1 MLSQQTKNKVK
12 VKDMI
17 RKIVSALFAASLLFT
32 ACLRSDEGLFTGK
45 QEEVKTAYATK
56 VVNTP
61 EEADEYSLLLVL
73 EESAAQTLAQ
83 GGADEALS
91 ALCAETGVAKME
103 RLFVSNN
110 ELARSKGLHRWY
122 LVNFASAINPQL
134 MAQKFA
140 ELSAVSHVQFNT
152 KVYRNYV
159 SEGSPYHYTPKGFG
173 DFNVPFNDPLLSDQW
188 HYINNCDLS
197 VAETSRQGADINVK
211 DAWRLCAGDPD
222 IIVAIC
228 DEGVKYNHPDLI
240 DNMCVNEDEIP
251 GNGIDDD
258 NNGYVDDIHGWNFL
272 STTDYPKELSW
283 GEAGD
288 KGHGTHVAGTVAA
301 VNNNGLGV
309 GGVAGGSGK
318 GDGVKLMSCQVFS
331 GNSSAT
337 IAARAQAY
345 EYAANNGACIIQCS
359 FGLPGGN
366 VTSDVVF
373 NKTYNVEVA
382 GIEYFVN
389 YRQAYSPVN
398 RNFAI
403 FATGNDGYQLAG
415 YPAAHKDVIGVS
427 AFGPDYLPAVYTNY
441 GPGTNISAPG
451 GDETINMTAESD
463 RATILSTVPSDCPA
477 YDTDYGYMQGT
488 SMACPHVSGVVAL
501 GLSYAKKLGKNFTYD
516 EFLSMIYS
524 SVNNIDYYIETSKK
538 KSNGIDFDL
547 TKYWQA
553 MGTGAIDTWRLY
565 MQIEGTPTLVAKT
578 GELSKLP
585 LGEYFGGAAA
595 NITYLS
601 VELSDEAREALG
613 VEGTP
618 QIKSGKLNIK
628 CTKYGSAKIV
638 VRAIAGGDKLSVDE
652 GIGGSE
658 FSREISV
665 LSREVAVAK
674 NGGWL

>member
-1 MLSQQTKNKVK
+1 
-12 VKDMI
+12 MI
-17 RKIVSALFAASLLFT
+17 RKIVSALFAAAVLFSACSRSSESLL
-32 ACLRSDEGLFTGK
+32 TGA
-45 QEEVKTAYATK
+45 QEEAKTAYATK
-56 VVNTP
+56 VVNNP
-61 EEADEYSLLLVL
+61 EEADENSLIIVL
-73 EESAAQTLAQ
+73 EESVAQTLAQ
-83 GGADEALS
+83 GGTDEALA
-91 ALCAETGVAKME
+91 ALCEEVGAVSFE
-103 RLFVSNN
+103 RIFVSDN

-122 LVNFASAINPQL
+122 LASFDAPKNPQA
-134 MAQKFA
+134 MAQKFV
-140 ELSAVSHVQFNT
+140 ELKSVSYVQFNT
-152 KVYRNYV
+152 KVYRNFV
-159 SEGSPYHYTPKGFG
+159 SEGTSYHYTPKGFG

-197 VAETSRQGADINVK
+197 VAETSRPGADINVR
-211 DAWRLCAGDPD
+211 DAWRLCAGDPN

-240 DNMCVNEDEIP
+240 DNMWVNEDEIP

-272 STTDYPKELSW
+272 STTDYPKEISW
-283 GEAGD
+283 SEEGD

-309 GGVAGGSGK
+309 GGVAGGSGN
-318 GDGVKLMSCQVFS
+318 GDGIKMMSCQVFS

-337 IAARAQAY
+337 IAARAKAY

-366 VTSDVVF
+366 VTSDYVF
-373 NKTYNVEVA
+373 ELTYNVEKA
-382 GIEYFVN
+382 GLDYFIN

-403 FATGNDGYQLAG
+403 FATGNDGYHLAG
-415 YPAAHKDVIGVS
+415 YPAAHREVIGVS

-451 GDETINMTAESD
+451 GDITINMTAESD
-463 RATILSTVPSDCPA
+463 RATILSTVPSDCSA

-501 GLSYAKKLGKNFTYD
+501 GLAYARKLGKEYTYD

-553 MGTGAIDTWRLY
+553 MGTGAIDTWRLF

-578 GELSKLP
+578 GELSKLA

-595 NITYLS
+595 NLTYLS

-613 VEGTP
+613 VVGTP
-618 QIKSGKLNIK
+618 EVKNGKLNIE
-628 CTKYGSAKIV
+628 CTKVGSAKV
-638 VRAIAGGDKLSVDE
+638 VVKAIAGGDVLGNKNDM
-652 GIGGSE
+652 GGSA
-658 FSREISV
+658 FTKEISI

>member
-1 MLSQQTKNKVK
+1 
-12 VKDMI
+12 MI
-17 RKIVSALFAASLLFT
+17 RKIVSALFAAAVLFSACSRSSESLL
-32 ACLRSDEGLFTGK
+32 TGA
-45 QEEVKTAYATK
+45 QEEAKTAYATK
-56 VVNTP
+56 VVNNP
-61 EEADEYSLLLVL
+61 EEADENSLIIVL
-73 EESAAQTLAQ
+73 EESAAQILAQ
-83 GGADEALS
+83 GGTDEALA
-91 ALCAETGVAKME
+91 ALCEEVGAVNFE
-103 RLFVSNN
+103 RIFVSDN

-122 LVNFASAINPQL
+122 LASFDGPKNPQA

-140 ELSAVSHVQFNT
+140 ELKSVSYVQFNT
-152 KVYRNYV
+152 KVYRNFV
-159 SEGSPYHYTPKGFG
+159 SEGTSYHYTPKGFG

-197 VAETSRQGADINVK
+197 VAETSRPGADINVK
-211 DAWRLCAGDPD
+211 DAWRLCAGDPN

-240 DNMCVNEDEIP
+240 DNMWVNEDEIP

-272 STTDYPKELSW
+272 STTDYPKEISW
-283 GEAGD
+283 SEEGD

-309 GGVAGGSGK
+309 GGVAGGSGN
-318 GDGVKLMSCQVFS
+318 GDGIKMMSCQVFS

-337 IAARAQAY
+337 IAARAKAY

-366 VTSDVVF
+366 VTSDYVF
-373 NKTYNVEVA
+373 ELTYNVEKA
-382 GIEYFVN
+382 GLDYFIN

-403 FATGNDGYQLAG
+403 FATGNDGYHLAG
-415 YPAAHKDVIGVS
+415 YPAAHREVIGVS

-451 GDETINMTAESD
+451 GDVTINMTAESD
-463 RATILSTVPSDCPA
+463 RATILSTVPSDCSA

-501 GLSYAKKLGKNFTYD
+501 GLAYAKKLGKEYTYD
-516 EFLSMIYS
+516 EFLAMIYS
-524 SVNNIDYYIETSKK
+524 SVNNLDYYIETSKK

-553 MGTGAIDTWRLY
+553 MGTGAIDTWRLF

-578 GELSKLP
+578 GELSKLA

-595 NITYLS
+595 NLTYLS

-613 VEGTP
+613 VVGTP
-618 QIKSGKLNIK
+618 EVKNGKLNIE
-628 CTKYGSAKIV
+628 CTKVGSAKV
-638 VRAIAGGDKLSVDE
+638 VVKAIAGGDVLGNKNDM
-652 GIGGSE
+652 GGSA
-658 FSREISV
+658 FTKEISI

>member
-1 MLSQQTKNKVK
+1 
-12 VKDMI
+12 MI
-17 RKIVSALFAASLLFT
+17 RKIVSALFAAAVLFSACSRSSESLL
-32 ACLRSDEGLFTGK
+32 TGA
-45 QEEVKTAYATK
+45 QEEAKTAYATK
-56 VVNTP
+56 VVNNP
-61 EEADEYSLLLVL
+61 EEADENSLIIVL
-73 EESAAQTLAQ
+73 EESVAQTLAQ
-83 GGADEALS
+83 GGTDEALA
-91 ALCAETGVAKME
+91 ALCEEVGAVSFE
-103 RLFVSNN
+103 RIFVSDN

-122 LVNFASAINPQL
+122 LASFDAPKNPQA
-134 MAQKFA
+134 MAQKFV
-140 ELSAVSHVQFNT
+140 ELKSVSYVQFNT
-152 KVYRNYV
+152 KVYRNFV
-159 SEGSPYHYTPKGFG
+159 SEGTSYHYTPKGFG

-197 VAETSRQGADINVK
+197 VAETSRPGADINVK
-211 DAWRLCAGDPD
+211 DAWRLCAGDPN

-240 DNMCVNEDEIP
+240 DNMWVNEDEIP

-272 STTDYPKELSW
+272 STTDYPKEISW
-283 GEAGD
+283 SEEGD

-309 GGVAGGSGK
+309 GGVAGGSGN
-318 GDGVKLMSCQVFS
+318 GDGIKMMSCQVFS

-337 IAARAQAY
+337 IAARAKAY

-366 VTSDVVF
+366 VTSDYVF
-373 NKTYNVEVA
+373 ELTYNVEKA
-382 GIEYFVN
+382 GLDYFIN

-403 FATGNDGYQLAG
+403 FATGNDGYHLAG
-415 YPAAHKDVIGVS
+415 YPAAHREVIGVS

-451 GDETINMTAESD
+451 GDVTINMTAESD
-463 RATILSTVPSDCPA
+463 RATILSTVPSDCSA

-501 GLSYAKKLGKNFTYD
+501 GLAYAKKLGKEYTYD

-553 MGTGAIDTWRLY
+553 MGTGAIDTWRLF

-578 GELSKLP
+578 GELSKLA

-595 NITYLS
+595 NLTYLS

-613 VEGTP
+613 VVGTP
-618 QIKSGKLNIK
+618 EVKNGKLNIE
-628 CTKYGSAKIV
+628 CTKVGSAKV
-638 VRAIAGGDKLSVDE
+638 VVKAIAGGDVLGNKNDM
-652 GIGGSE
+652 GGSA
-658 FSREISV
+658 FTKEISI

>member
-1 MLSQQTKNKVK
+1 
-12 VKDMI
+12 MI
-17 RKIVSALFAASLLFT
+17 RKIVSALFAAAVLFS
-32 ACLRSDEGLFTGK
+32 ACSRADEGLLTGA

-61 EEADEYSLLLVL
+61 EEADENSLLVVL
-73 EESAAQTLAQ
+73 EESAAQTRAQ
-83 GGADEALS
+83 GGTDEALA
-91 ALCAETGVAKME
+91 ALCEEVGVRKIE
-103 RLFVSNN
+103 RLFVSDN

-122 LVNFASAINPQL
+122 LISFDGPKNPQL
-134 MAQKFA
+134 MAQNFA
-140 ELSAVSHVQFNT
+140 ELSAVSYVQFNT

-159 SEGSPYHYTPKGFG
+159 SEGTSYHYTPKGFG

-197 VAETSRQGADINVK
+197 VAQTSRQGADVNVK

-228 DEGVKYNHPDLI
+228 DEGVKYNHPDLAA
-240 DNMCVNEDEIP
+240 NMWVNEDEIP

-272 STTDYPKELSW
+272 STEDYPKVISW
-283 GEAGD
+283 GETGD
-288 KGHGTHVAGTVAA
+288 RGHGTHVAGTVAA
-301 VNNNGLGV
+301 VNNNGIGV

-337 IAARAQAY
+337 IAARAKAY

-366 VTSDVVF
+366 VTSDAVF
-373 NKTYNVEVA
+373 DVAYNVERA

-389 YRQAYSPVN
+389 YRQAYSPVD

-403 FATGNDGYQLAG
+403 YATGNDGYHLAG
-415 YPAAHKDVIGVS
+415 YPAAHRDVIGVS
-427 AFGPDYLPAVYTNY
+427 SFGPDFLPAAYTNY

-451 GDETINMTAESD
+451 GDASINMTAESD
-463 RATILSTVPSDCPA
+463 RATILSTVPSDSPA

-501 GLSYAKKLGKNFTYD
+501 GLAYAKKLGKNFTYD
-516 EFLSMIYS
+516 EFLAMIYA
-524 SVNNIDYYIETSKK
+524 SVNNLDYYIETSKK
-538 KSNGIDFDL
+538 KSNGMDFDL

-565 MQIEGTPTLVAKT
+565 MQIEGTPSLVAKT
-578 GELSKLP
+578 GELSKLG

-595 NITYLS
+595 NLTYLS
-601 VELSDEAREALG
+601 VEVSDEAREALG
-613 VEGTP
+613 IVGNPE
-618 QIKSGKLNIK
+618 IKNGKLNIE
-628 CTKYGSAKIV
+628 CTKVGSAKV
-638 VRAIAGGDKLSVDE
+638 VVKAIAGGDVLAED
-652 GIGGSE
+652 GNMGGSA
-658 FSREISV
+658 FTKEISV

>member
-1 MLSQQTKNKVK
+1 
-12 VKDMI
+12 MI
-17 RKIVSALFAASLLFT
+17 RKIVSALFAAAVLFS
-32 ACLRSDEGLFTGK
+32 ACSRADEGLLTGA

-61 EEADEYSLLLVL
+61 EEADENSLLVVL

-83 GGADEALS
+83 GGTDEALA
-91 ALCAETGVAKME
+91 ALCEEVGVRKME
-103 RLFVSNN
+103 RLFVSDN

-122 LVNFASAINPQL
+122 LISFDGPKNPQL
-134 MAQKFA
+134 MAQNFA
-140 ELSAVSHVQFNT
+140 ELSAVSYVQFNT

-159 SEGSPYHYTPKGFG
+159 SEGTSYHYTPKGFG

-188 HYINNCDLS
+188 HYINYCDLS
-197 VAETSRQGADINVK
+197 VAQTSREGADVNVK

-228 DEGVKYNHPDLI
+228 DEGVKYTHPDLAA
-240 DNMCVNEDEIP
+240 NMWVNEDEIP

-272 STTDYPKELSW
+272 STEDYPKVISW
-283 GEAGD
+283 GETGD
-288 KGHGTHVAGTVAA
+288 RGHGTHVAGTVAA
-301 VNNNGLGV
+301 VNNNGIGV

-318 GDGVKLMSCQVFS
+318 GDGVRLMSCQVFS

-337 IAARAQAY
+337 IAARAKAY

-366 VTSDVVF
+366 VTSDAVF
-373 NKTYNVEVA
+373 DVAYNVERA

-389 YRQAYSPVN
+389 YRQAYSPVD

-403 FATGNDGYQLAG
+403 YATGNDGYHLAG
-415 YPAAHKDVIGVS
+415 YPAAHRDIIGVS
-427 AFGPDYLPAVYTNY
+427 SFGPDFLPAVYTNY

-451 GDETINMTAESD
+451 GDASINMTAESD
-463 RATILSTVPSDCPA
+463 RATILSTVPSDSPA

-501 GLSYAKKLGKNFTYD
+501 GLAYAKKLGKNFTYD
-516 EFLSMIYS
+516 EFLAMIYA
-524 SVNNIDYYIETSKK
+524 SVNNLDYYIETSKK
-538 KSNGIDFDL
+538 KSNGMDFDL
-547 TKYWQA
+547 TKYWQK

-578 GELSKLP
+578 GELSKLG

-595 NITYLS
+595 NLTYLS
-601 VELSDEAREALG
+601 VEVSDEAREALG
-613 VEGTP
+613 IVGNPE
-618 QIKSGKLNIK
+618 IKNGKLNIE
-628 CTKYGSAKIV
+628 CTKVGSAKV
-638 VRAIAGGDKLSVDE
+638 VVKAIAGGDVLAED
-652 GIGGSE
+652 GNMGGSA
-658 FSREISV
+658 FTKEISV

>member
-1 MLSQQTKNKVK
+1 
-12 VKDMI
+12 MI
-17 RKIVSALFAASLLFT
+17 RKIVSALFAAAVLLSACSRSNESLL
-32 ACLRSDEGLFTGK
+32 TGA

-56 VVNTP
+56 VVNNP
-61 EEADEYSLLLVL
+61 EEADENSLIIVL

-83 GGADEALS
+83 GGTDEALA
-91 ALCAETGVAKME
+91 ALCEEVGAVSFE
-103 RLFVSNN
+103 RIFVSDN

-122 LVNFASAINPQL
+122 LASFDGPKNPQD

-140 ELSAVSHVQFNT
+140 ELKSVSYVQFNT
-152 KVYRNYV
+152 KVYRNFV
-159 SEGSPYHYTPKGFG
+159 SEGTSYHYTPKGFG

-197 VAETSRQGADINVK
+197 VAETSRPGADINVK
-211 DAWRLCAGDPD
+211 DAWRLCAGDPN

-240 DNMCVNEDEIP
+240 DNMWVNEDEIP

-272 STTDYPKELSW
+272 STTDYPKEISW
-283 GEAGD
+283 NEDGD

-309 GGVAGGSGK
+309 GGVAGGSGN
-318 GDGVKLMSCQVFS
+318 GDGIKMMSCQVFS

-337 IAARAQAY
+337 IAARAKAY

-366 VTSDVVF
+366 VTSDYVF
-373 NKTYNVEVA
+373 ELTYNVEKA
-382 GIEYFVN
+382 GLDYFIN

-403 FATGNDGYQLAG
+403 FATGNDGYHLAG
-415 YPAAHKDVIGVS
+415 YPAAHREVIGVS

-451 GDETINMTAESD
+451 GDITINMTAESD
-463 RATILSTVPSDCPA
+463 RATILSTVPSDCSA
-477 YDTDYGYMQGT
+477 YDADYGYMQGT

-501 GLSYAKKLGKNFTYD
+501 GLAYARKLGKEYTYD

-553 MGTGAIDTWRLY
+553 MGTGAIDTWRLF

-578 GELSKLP
+578 GELSKLA

-595 NITYLS
+595 NLTYLS

-613 VEGTP
+613 VVGTP
-618 QIKSGKLNIK
+618 EVKNGKLNIE
-628 CTKYGSAKIV
+628 CTKVGSAKV
-638 VRAIAGGDKLSVDE
+638 VVKAIAGGDVLGNKNDM
-652 GIGGSE
+652 GGSA
-658 FSREISV
+658 FTKEISI

>member
-1 MLSQQTKNKVK
+1 
-12 VKDMI
+12 MI
-17 RKIVSALFAASLLFT
+17 RKIVSALFAAAVLFSACSRSSESLL
-32 ACLRSDEGLFTGK
+32 TGA
-45 QEEVKTAYATK
+45 QEEAKTAYATK
-56 VVNTP
+56 VVNNP
-61 EEADEYSLLLVL
+61 EEADENSLIIVL
-73 EESAAQTLAQ
+73 EESVAQTLAQ
-83 GGADEALS
+83 GGSDEALA
-91 ALCAETGVAKME
+91 ALCEEVGAVSFE
-103 RLFVSNN
+103 RIFVSDN

-122 LVNFASAINPQL
+122 LASFDAPKNPQA
-134 MAQKFA
+134 MAQKFV
-140 ELSAVSHVQFNT
+140 ELKSVSYVQFNT
-152 KVYRNYV
+152 KVYRNFV
-159 SEGSPYHYTPKGFG
+159 SEGTSYHYTPKGFG
-173 DFNVPFNDPLLSDQW
+173 DFNVPFDDPLLSDQW

-197 VAETSRQGADINVK
+197 VAETSRPGADINVK
-211 DAWRLCAGDPD
+211 DAWRLCAGDPN

-240 DNMCVNEDEIP
+240 DNMWVNEDEIP

-272 STTDYPKELSW
+272 STTDYPKEISW
-283 GEAGD
+283 SEDGD

-309 GGVAGGSGK
+309 GGVAGGSGN
-318 GDGVKLMSCQVFS
+318 GDGIKMMSCQVFS

-337 IAARAQAY
+337 IAARAKAY

-366 VTSDVVF
+366 VTSDYVF
-373 NKTYNVEVA
+373 ELTYNVEKA
-382 GIEYFVN
+382 GLDYFIN

-403 FATGNDGYQLAG
+403 FATGNDGYHLAG
-415 YPAAHKDVIGVS
+415 YPAAHREVIGVS

-451 GDETINMTAESD
+451 GDITINMTAESD
-463 RATILSTVPSDCPA
+463 RATILSTVPSDCSA

-501 GLSYAKKLGKNFTYD
+501 GLAYARKLGKEYTYD

-553 MGTGAIDTWRLY
+553 MGTGAIDTWRLF

-578 GELSKLP
+578 GELSKLA

-595 NITYLS
+595 NLTYLS

-613 VEGTP
+613 VVGTP
-618 QIKSGKLNIK
+618 EVKNGKLNIE
-628 CTKYGSAKIV
+628 CTKVGSAKV
-638 VRAIAGGDKLSVDE
+638 VVKAIAGGDVLGNKNDM
-652 GIGGSE
+652 GGSA
-658 FSREISV
+658 FTKEISI

>member
-1 MLSQQTKNKVK
+1 
-12 VKDMI
+12 MI
-17 RKIVSALFAASLLFT
+17 RKIVSALFAATLLFS
-32 ACLRSDEGLFTGK
+32 ACTKSSEGLLTE
-45 QEEVKTAYATK
+45 QEEKAAATYATK
-56 VVNTP
+56 VVNGP
-61 EEADEYSLLLVL
+61 EEADENTLLLVV
-73 EESAAQTLAQ
+73 EDAS
-83 GGADEALS
+83 DEALA
-91 ALCAETGVAKME
+91 ALCQEVGTLRME
-103 RLFVSNN
+103 RLFVSDNS
-110 ELARSKGLHRWY
+110 LARAKGLNKWY
-122 LVNFASAINPQL
+122 IVTFDGPKTPQL

-140 ELSAVSHVQFNT
+140 QLQSVSHVQYNT

-159 SEGSPYHYTPKGFG
+159 NEGTPYTYTPKGFG
-173 DFNVPFNDPLLSDQW
+173 DFNIPFNDPLLSDQW

-197 VAETSRQGADINVK
+197 VAETSRMGADINVK

-240 DNMCVNEDEIP
+240 DNMWVNEDEIP

-258 NNGYVDDIHGWNFL
+258 NNGYIDDIHGWNFL
-272 STTDYPKELSW
+272 SSEEFPKEIDW
-283 GEAGD
+283 TEKGD

-318 GDGVKLMSCQVFS
+318 GDGVKMMSCQVFS

-337 IAARAQAY
+337 IAARAKAY

-366 VTSDVVF
+366 VTSDAVF
-373 NKTYNVEVA
+373 EKTYNVEVA

-389 YRQAYSPVN
+389 YRQAYSPVD

-403 FATGNDGYQLAG
+403 FASGNDGYHLAG
-415 YPAAHKDVIGVS
+415 YPAAHRDVIAVS
-427 AFGPDYLPAVYTNY
+427 SFGPDFLPAVYTNY

-451 GDETINMTAESD
+451 GDSTINMTAESN
-463 RATILSTVPSDCPA
+463 RASILSTVPSDCPA
-477 YDTDYGYMQGT
+477 YDTDYGYMEGT

-501 GLSYAKKLGKNFTYD
+501 GLAYAKKLGKTFTYD
-516 EFLSMIYS
+516 EFLAMIYS
-524 SVNNIDYYIETSKK
+524 SVNNIDYYVETSKK

-547 TKYWQA
+547 TKYWQK

-565 MQIEGTPTLVAKT
+565 MQIEGTPSLVAKT
-578 GELSKLP
+578 GEKSKLA
-585 LGEYFGGAAA
+585 LGEYFGAAAA
-595 NITYLS
+595 NLTYLG
-601 VELSDEAREALG
+601 VEVSDEAREALG
-613 VEGTP
+613 IVGTP
-618 QIKSGKLNIK
+618 EVKNGRLNIE
-628 CTKYGSAKIV
+628 CTKVGSAKIV
-638 VRAIAGGDKLSVDE
+638 IKAIAGGDVLGSTSTM
-652 GIGGSE
+652 GGSD
-658 FSREISV
+658 FSKEVSI

>member
-1 MLSQQTKNKVK
+1 
-12 VKDMI
+12 MI
-17 RKIVSALFAASLLFT
+17 RKIVSALFAAAVLFSACSRSSESLL
-32 ACLRSDEGLFTGK
+32 TGA
-45 QEEVKTAYATK
+45 QEEAKTAYATK
-56 VVNTP
+56 VVNNP
-61 EEADEYSLLLVL
+61 EEADENSLIIVL
-73 EESAAQTLAQ
+73 EESVAQTLAQ
-83 GGADEALS
+83 GGSDEALA
-91 ALCAETGVAKME
+91 ALCEEVGAVSFE
-103 RLFVSNN
+103 RIFVSDN

-122 LVNFASAINPQL
+122 LASFDAPKNPQA
-134 MAQKFA
+134 MAQKFV
-140 ELSAVSHVQFNT
+140 ELRSVSYVQFNT
-152 KVYRNYV
+152 KVYRNFV
-159 SEGSPYHYTPKGFG
+159 SEGTSYHYTPKGFG

-197 VAETSRQGADINVK
+197 VAETSRPGADINVK

-240 DNMCVNEDEIP
+240 DNMWVNEDEIP

-272 STTDYPKELSW
+272 STTDYPKEISW
-283 GEAGD
+283 SEDGD

-309 GGVAGGSGK
+309 GGVAGGSGN
-318 GDGVKLMSCQVFS
+318 GDGIKMMSCQVFS

-337 IAARAQAY
+337 IAARAKAY

-366 VTSDVVF
+366 VTSDYVF
-373 NKTYNVEVA
+373 ELTYNVEKA
-382 GIEYFVN
+382 GLDYFIN

-403 FATGNDGYQLAG
+403 FATGNDGYHLAG
-415 YPAAHKDVIGVS
+415 YPAAHREVIGVS

-451 GDETINMTAESD
+451 GDITINMTAESD
-463 RATILSTVPSDCPA
+463 RATILSTVPSDCSA

-501 GLSYAKKLGKNFTYD
+501 GLAYAKKLGKEYTYD

-553 MGTGAIDTWRLY
+553 MGTGAIDTWRLF

-578 GELSKLP
+578 GELSKLA

-595 NITYLS
+595 NLTYLS

-613 VEGTP
+613 VVGTP
-618 QIKSGKLNIK
+618 EVKNGKLNIE
-628 CTKYGSAKIV
+628 CTKVGSAKV
-638 VRAIAGGDKLSVDE
+638 VVKAIAGGDVLGNKNDR
-652 GIGGSE
+652 GGSA
-658 FSREISV
+658 FTKEISI

>member
-1 MLSQQTKNKVK
+1 
-12 VKDMI
+12 MI
-17 RKIVSALFAASLLFT
+17 RKIVSALFAAAVLFS
-32 ACLRSDEGLFTGK
+32 ACSRADEGLLTGA

-61 EEADEYSLLLVL
+61 EEADENSLLVVL

-83 GGADEALS
+83 GGTDEALA
-91 ALCAETGVAKME
+91 ALCEEVGVRKME
-103 RLFVSNN
+103 RLFVSDN

-122 LVNFASAINPQL
+122 LISFDGPKNPQL
-134 MAQKFA
+134 MAQNFA
-140 ELSAVSHVQFNT
+140 ELSAVSYVQFNT

-159 SEGSPYHYTPKGFG
+159 SEGTSYHYTPKGFG

-188 HYINNCDLS
+188 HYINYCDLS
-197 VAETSRQGADINVK
+197 VAQTSREGADVNVK

-228 DEGVKYNHPDLI
+228 DEGVKYTHPDLAA
-240 DNMCVNEDEIP
+240 NMWVNEDEIP

-272 STTDYPKELSW
+272 STEDYPKVISW
-283 GEAGD
+283 GETGD
-288 KGHGTHVAGTVAA
+288 RGHGTHVAGTVAA
-301 VNNNGLGV
+301 VNNNGIGV

-318 GDGVKLMSCQVFS
+318 GDGVRLMSCQVFS

-337 IAARAQAY
+337 IAARAKAY

-366 VTSDVVF
+366 VTSDAVF
-373 NKTYNVEVA
+373 DVAYNVERA

-389 YRQAYSPVN
+389 YRQAYSPVD

-403 FATGNDGYQLAG
+403 YATGNDGYHLAG
-415 YPAAHKDVIGVS
+415 YPAAHRDIIGVS
-427 AFGPDYLPAVYTNY
+427 SFGPDFLPAVYTNY

-451 GDETINMTAESD
+451 GDASINMTAESD
-463 RATILSTVPSDCPA
+463 RATILSTVPSDSPA

-501 GLSYAKKLGKNFTYD
+501 GLAYAKKLGKNFTYD
-516 EFLSMIYS
+516 EFLAMIYA
-524 SVNNIDYYIETSKK
+524 SVNNLDYYIETSKK
-538 KSNGIDFDL
+538 KSNGMDFDL
-547 TKYWQA
+547 TKYWQK

-578 GELSKLP
+578 GELSKLG

-595 NITYLS
+595 NLTSLS
-601 VELSDEAREALG
+601 VEVSDEAREALG
-613 VEGTP
+613 IVGNPE
-618 QIKSGKLNIK
+618 IKNGKLNIE
-628 CTKYGSAKIV
+628 CTKVGSAKV
-638 VRAIAGGDKLSVDE
+638 VVKAIAGGDVLAED
-652 GIGGSE
+652 GNMGGSA
-658 FSREISV
+658 FTKEISV

>member
-1 MLSQQTKNKVK
+1 
-12 VKDMI
+12 MI
-17 RKIVSALFAASLLFT
+17 RKIVSALFAAAVLFSACSRSSESLL
-32 ACLRSDEGLFTGK
+32 TGA
-45 QEEVKTAYATK
+45 QEEAKTAYATK
-56 VVNTP
+56 VVNNP
-61 EEADEYSLLLVL
+61 EEADENSLIIVL
-73 EESAAQTLAQ
+73 EESAAQILAQ
-83 GGADEALS
+83 GGTDEALA
-91 ALCAETGVAKME
+91 ALCEEVGAVNFE
-103 RLFVSNN
+103 RIFVSDN

-122 LVNFASAINPQL
+122 LASFDGPKNPQA

-140 ELSAVSHVQFNT
+140 ELKSVSYVQFNT
-152 KVYRNYV
+152 KVYRNFV
-159 SEGSPYHYTPKGFG
+159 SEGTSYHYTPKGFG

-197 VAETSRQGADINVK
+197 VAETSRPGADINVK
-211 DAWRLCAGDPD
+211 DAWRLCAGDPN

-240 DNMCVNEDEIP
+240 DNMWVNEDEIP

-272 STTDYPKELSW
+272 STTDYPKEISW
-283 GEAGD
+283 SEDGD

-309 GGVAGGSGK
+309 GGVAGGSGN
-318 GDGVKLMSCQVFS
+318 GDGIKMMSCQVFS

-337 IAARAQAY
+337 IAARAKAY

-366 VTSDVVF
+366 VTSDYVF
-373 NKTYNVEVA
+373 ELTYNVEKA
-382 GIEYFVN
+382 GLDYFIN

-403 FATGNDGYQLAG
+403 FATGNDGYHLAG
-415 YPAAHKDVIGVS
+415 YPAAHREVIGVS

-451 GDETINMTAESD
+451 GDITINMTAESD
-463 RATILSTVPSDCPA
+463 RATILSTVPSDCSA
-477 YDTDYGYMQGT
+477 YDADYGYMQGT

-501 GLSYAKKLGKNFTYD
+501 GLAYARKLGKEYTYD

-553 MGTGAIDTWRLY
+553 MGTGAIDTWRLF

-578 GELSKLP
+578 GELSKLA

-595 NITYLS
+595 NLTYLS

-613 VEGTP
+613 VVGTP
-618 QIKSGKLNIK
+618 EVKNGKLNIE
-628 CTKYGSAKIV
+628 CTKVGSAKV
-638 VRAIAGGDKLSVDE
+638 VVKAIAGGDVLGNKNDM
-652 GIGGSE
+652 GGSA
-658 FSREISV
+658 FTKEISI

>member
-1 MLSQQTKNKVK
+1 
-12 VKDMI
+12 MI
-17 RKIVSALFAASLLFT
+17 RKIVSALFAAAVLFS
-32 ACLRSDEGLFTGK
+32 ACSRADEGLLTGA

-61 EEADEYSLLLVL
+61 EEADENSLLVVL

-83 GGADEALS
+83 GGTDEALA
-91 ALCAETGVAKME
+91 ALCEEVGVRKIE
-103 RLFVSNN
+103 RLFVSDN

-122 LVNFASAINPQL
+122 LISFDGPKNPQL
-134 MAQKFA
+134 MAQNFA
-140 ELSAVSHVQFNT
+140 ELSAVSYVQFNT

-159 SEGSPYHYTPKGFG
+159 SEGTSYHYTPKGFG

-197 VAETSRQGADINVK
+197 VAQTSRQGADVNVK

-228 DEGVKYNHPDLI
+228 DEGVKYNHPDLAA
-240 DNMCVNEDEIP
+240 NMWVNEDEIP

-272 STTDYPKELSW
+272 STEDYPKVISW
-283 GEAGD
+283 GETGD
-288 KGHGTHVAGTVAA
+288 RGHGTHVAGTVAA
-301 VNNNGLGV
+301 VNNNGIGV

-337 IAARAQAY
+337 IAARAKAY

-366 VTSDVVF
+366 VTSDAVF
-373 NKTYNVEVA
+373 DVAYNVERA

-389 YRQAYSPVN
+389 YRQAYSPVD

-403 FATGNDGYQLAG
+403 YATGNDGYHLAG
-415 YPAAHKDVIGVS
+415 YPAAHRDVIGVS
-427 AFGPDYLPAVYTNY
+427 SFGPDFLPAAYTNY

-451 GDETINMTAESD
+451 GDASINMTAESD
-463 RATILSTVPSDCPA
+463 RATILSTVPSDSPA

-501 GLSYAKKLGKNFTYD
+501 GLAYAKKLGKNFTYD
-516 EFLSMIYS
+516 EFLAMIYA
-524 SVNNIDYYIETSKK
+524 SVNNLDYYIETSKK
-538 KSNGIDFDL
+538 KSNGMDFDL

-565 MQIEGTPTLVAKT
+565 MQIEGTPSLVAKT
-578 GELSKLP
+578 GELSKLG

-595 NITYLS
+595 NLTYLS
-601 VELSDEAREALG
+601 VEVSDEAREALG
-613 VEGTP
+613 IVGNPE
-618 QIKSGKLNIK
+618 IKNGKLNIE
-628 CTKYGSAKIV
+628 CTKVGSAKV
-638 VRAIAGGDKLSVDE
+638 VVKAIAGGDVLAED
-652 GIGGSE
+652 GNMGGSA
-658 FSREISV
+658 FTKEISV

>member
-1 MLSQQTKNKVK
+1 
-12 VKDMI
+12 MI
-17 RKIVSALFAASLLFT
+17 RKIVSALFAAAVLFSACSRSSESLL
-32 ACLRSDEGLFTGK
+32 TGAH
-45 QEEVKTAYATK
+45 EEAKTAYATK
-56 VVNTP
+56 VVNNP
-61 EEADEYSLLLVL
+61 EEADENSLIIVL
-73 EESAAQTLAQ
+73 EESVAQTLAQ
-83 GGADEALS
+83 GGTDEALA
-91 ALCAETGVAKME
+91 ALCEEVGAVSFE
-103 RLFVSNN
+103 RIFVSDN

-122 LVNFASAINPQL
+122 LASFDAPKNPQA
-134 MAQKFA
+134 MAQKFV
-140 ELSAVSHVQFNT
+140 ELKSVSYVQFNT
-152 KVYRNYV
+152 KVYRNFV
-159 SEGSPYHYTPKGFG
+159 SEGTSYHYTPKGFG

-197 VAETSRQGADINVK
+197 VAETSRPGADINVK
-211 DAWRLCAGDPD
+211 DAWRLCAGDPN

-240 DNMCVNEDEIP
+240 DNMWVNEDEIP

-272 STTDYPKELSW
+272 STTDYPKEISW
-283 GEAGD
+283 SEDGD

-309 GGVAGGSGK
+309 GGVAGGSGN
-318 GDGVKLMSCQVFS
+318 GDGIKMMSCQVFS

-337 IAARAQAY
+337 IAARAKAY

-366 VTSDVVF
+366 VTSDYVF
-373 NKTYNVEVA
+373 ELTYNVEKA
-382 GIEYFVN
+382 GLDYFIN

-403 FATGNDGYQLAG
+403 FATGNDGYHLAG
-415 YPAAHKDVIGVS
+415 YPAAHREVIGVS

-451 GDETINMTAESD
+451 GDITINMTAESD
-463 RATILSTVPSDCPA
+463 RATILSTVPSDCSA

-501 GLSYAKKLGKNFTYD
+501 GLAYAKKLGKEYTYD

-553 MGTGAIDTWRLY
+553 MGTGAIDTWRLF

-578 GELSKLP
+578 GELSKLA

-595 NITYLS
+595 NLTYLS

-613 VEGTP
+613 VVGTP
-618 QIKSGKLNIK
+618 EVKNGKLNIE
-628 CTKYGSAKIV
+628 CTKVGSAKV
-638 VRAIAGGDKLSVDE
+638 VVKAIAGGDVLGNKNDM
-652 GIGGSE
+652 GGSA
-658 FSREISV
+658 FTKEISI

>member
-1 MLSQQTKNKVK
+1 
-12 VKDMI
+12 MI
-17 RKIVSALFAASLLFT
+17 RKIVSALFAATVLFSACSRSSENLL
-32 ACLRSDEGLFTGK
+32 TGE
-45 QEEVKTAYATK
+45 QEEAKTAYATK
-56 VVNTP
+56 VVNNP
-61 EEADEYSLLLVL
+61 EEADENSLIVVL
-73 EESAAQTLAQ
+73 EESVAQTLAQ
-83 GGADEALS
+83 GGTDEALA
-91 ALCAETGVAKME
+91 ALCEEVGAVSFE
-103 RLFVSNN
+103 RIFISDN

-122 LVNFASAINPQL
+122 LASFDGPKNPQV

-140 ELSAVSHVQFNT
+140 DLKAVSYVQFNT
-152 KVYRNYV
+152 KVYRNFV
-159 SEGSPYHYTPKGFG
+159 SEGTSYHYTPKGFG

-197 VAETSRQGADINVK
+197 VAETSRPGADVNVK
-211 DAWRLCAGDPD
+211 DAWRLCAGDPE

-240 DNMCVNEDEIP
+240 DNMWVNKDEIP

-272 STTDYPKELSW
+272 STTDYPKEISW

-301 VNNNGLGV
+301 VNNNGIGV

-318 GDGVKLMSCQVFS
+318 GDGVKMMSCQVFS

-337 IAARAQAY
+337 IAARAKAY

-366 VTSDVVF
+366 VTSDYVF
-373 NKTYNVEVA
+373 EMAYNVEKA
-382 GIEYFVN
+382 GLDYFIN
-389 YRQAYSPVN
+389 YRQAYSPVD

-403 FATGNDGYQLAG
+403 FATGNDGYHLAG
-415 YPAAHKDVIGVS
+415 YPAAHREVIGVS

-463 RATILSTVPSDCPA
+463 RATILSTVPSDCSA
-477 YDTDYGYMQGT
+477 YDADYGYMQGT

-501 GLSYAKKLGKNFTYD
+501 GLSYAKKLGKNYTYD
-516 EFLSMIYS
+516 EFLAMIYS

-578 GELSKLP
+578 GELSKLA
-585 LGEYFGGAAA
+585 LNEYFGGAAA
-595 NITYLS
+595 NLTYLS
-601 VELSDEAREALG
+601 VEISDEAREALG
-613 VEGTP
+613 VVGTP
-618 QIKSGKLNIK
+618 EVKNGKLNIE
-628 CTKYGSAKIV
+628 CTKVGSAKV
-638 VRAIAGGDKLSVDE
+638 VVKAIAGGDVLGNKNDM
-652 GIGGSE
+652 GGSE
-658 FSREISV
+658 FTREISI

>member
-1 MLSQQTKNKVK
+1 
-12 VKDMI
+12 MI
-17 RKIVSALFAASLLFT
+17 RKIVSALFAAAILFS
-32 ACLRSDEGLFTGK
+32 ACTRSDEGLLTGA
-45 QEEVKTAYATK
+45 QEEAKTAYATK

-61 EEADEYSLLLVL
+61 EEADENTLLIVL

-83 GGADEALS
+83 GGSDEALA
-91 ALCAETGVAKME
+91 ALCEEVGVAKVE
-103 RLFVSNN
+103 RLFVSDN

-122 LVNFASAINPQL
+122 LISFDGPKNPHL

-140 ELSAVSHVQFNT
+140 ELPAVSHVQFNT
-152 KVYRNYV
+152 KVYRNFA
-159 SEGSPYHYTPKGFG
+159 SEGTSYHYTPKGFG
-173 DFNVPFNDPLLSDQW
+173 DFNIPFNDPLLSDQW

-197 VAETSRQGADINVK
+197 VAETSRPGADINVK

-240 DNMCVNEDEIP
+240 DNMWVNEDEIP

-272 STTDYPKELSW
+272 STEDYPKVISW
-283 GEAGD
+283 GEDGD
-288 KGHGTHVAGTVAA
+288 RGHGTHVAGTVAA
-301 VNNNGLGV
+301 VNNNGIGV

-318 GDGVKLMSCQVFS
+318 GDGIKMMSCQVFS

-337 IAARAQAY
+337 IAARAKAY

-366 VTSDVVF
+366 VTSDAVF
-373 NKTYNVEVA
+373 DKAYNVERA

-389 YRQAYSPVN
+389 YRQPYSPVD

-403 FATGNDGYQLAG
+403 YATGNDGYHLAG
-415 YPAAHKDVIGVS
+415 YPAAHRDIIGVS
-427 AFGPDYLPAVYTNY
+427 SFGPDYLPAVYTNY

-451 GDETINMTAESD
+451 GDDSINMTAESD
-463 RATILSTVPSDCPA
+463 RATILSTVPSDSPA

-501 GLSYAKKLGKNFTYD
+501 GLAYAKKLGKNFTYD
-516 EFLSMIYS
+516 EFLAMIYS
-524 SVNNIDYYIETSKK
+524 SVNNLDYYIETSKK

-547 TKYWQA
+547 TKYWQK

-578 GELSKLP
+578 GELSKLS
-585 LGEYFGGAAA
+585 LTEYFGGAAA
-595 NITYLS
+595 NLTYTAIE
-601 VELSDEAREALG
+601 VSDEASEALG
-613 VEGTP
+613 IVGKPE
-618 QIKSGKLNIK
+618 IKNGKLNIE
-628 CTKYGSAKIV
+628 CTKVGSAKV
-638 VRAIAGGDKLSVDE
+638 VVKAIAGGDALAVD
-652 GIGGSE
+652 GNMGGSE
-658 FSREISV
+658 FTKEISI

>member
-1 MLSQQTKNKVK
+1 
-12 VKDMI
+12 MI
-17 RKIVSALFAASLLFT
+17 RKIVSALFAAAVLFSACSRSGESLL
-32 ACLRSDEGLFTGK
+32 TGA
-45 QEEVKTAYATK
+45 QEEAKTAYATK
-56 VVNTP
+56 VVNNP
-61 EEADEYSLLLVL
+61 EEADENSLIIVL
-73 EESAAQTLAQ
+73 EESVAQTLAQ
-83 GGADEALS
+83 GGTDEALA
-91 ALCAETGVAKME
+91 ALCEEVGAISFE
-103 RLFVSNN
+103 RIFVSDN

-122 LVNFASAINPQL
+122 LASFDAPKNPQA
-134 MAQKFA
+134 MAQKFV
-140 ELSAVSHVQFNT
+140 ELKSVSYVQFNT
-152 KVYRNYV
+152 KVYRNFV
-159 SEGSPYHYTPKGFG
+159 SEGTSYHYTPKGFG

-197 VAETSRQGADINVK
+197 VAETSRPGADINVK
-211 DAWRLCAGDPD
+211 DAWRLCAGDPN

-240 DNMCVNEDEIP
+240 DNMWVNEDEIP

-272 STTDYPKELSW
+272 STTDYPKEISW
-283 GEAGD
+283 NEDGD

-309 GGVAGGSGK
+309 GGVAGGSGN
-318 GDGVKLMSCQVFS
+318 GDGIKMMSCQVFS

-337 IAARAQAY
+337 IAARAKAY

-366 VTSDVVF
+366 VTSDYVF
-373 NKTYNVEVA
+373 ELTYNVEKA
-382 GIEYFVN
+382 GLDYFIN

-403 FATGNDGYQLAG
+403 FATGNDGYHLAG
-415 YPAAHKDVIGVS
+415 YPAAHREVIGVS

-451 GDETINMTAESD
+451 GDITINMTAESD
-463 RATILSTVPSDCPA
+463 RATILSTVPSDCSA

-501 GLSYAKKLGKNFTYD
+501 GLAYAKKLGKEYTYD

-553 MGTGAIDTWRLY
+553 MGTGAIDTWRLF

-578 GELSKLP
+578 GELSKLA

-595 NITYLS
+595 NLTYLS

-613 VEGTP
+613 VVGTP
-618 QIKSGKLNIK
+618 EVKNGKLNIE
-628 CTKYGSAKIV
+628 CTKVGSAKV
-638 VRAIAGGDKLSVDE
+638 VVKAIAGGDVLGNKNDM
-652 GIGGSE
+652 GGSA
-658 FSREISV
+658 FTKEISI

>member
-1 MLSQQTKNKVK
+1 
-12 VKDMI
+12 MI
-17 RKIVSALFAASLLFT
+17 RKIVSALFAAAVLFSACSRSSESLL
-32 ACLRSDEGLFTGK
+32 TGA
-45 QEEVKTAYATK
+45 QEEAKTAYATK
-56 VVNTP
+56 VVNNP
-61 EEADEYSLLLVL
+61 EEADENSLIIVL
-73 EESAAQTLAQ
+73 EESVAQTLAQ
-83 GGADEALS
+83 GGTDEAL
-91 ALCAETGVAKME
+91 ATLCEEVGAVSFE
-103 RLFVSNN
+103 RIFVSDN

-122 LVNFASAINPQL
+122 LASFDAPKNPQA
-134 MAQKFA
+134 MAQKFV
-140 ELSAVSHVQFNT
+140 ELKSVSYVQFNT
-152 KVYRNYV
+152 KVYRNFV
-159 SEGSPYHYTPKGFG
+159 SEGTSYHYTPKGFG

-197 VAETSRQGADINVK
+197 VAETSRPGADINVK
-211 DAWRLCAGDPD
+211 DAWRLCAGDPN

-240 DNMCVNEDEIP
+240 DNMWVNEDEIP

-272 STTDYPKELSW
+272 STTDYPKEISW
-283 GEAGD
+283 SEDGD

-309 GGVAGGSGK
+309 GGVAGGSGN
-318 GDGVKLMSCQVFS
+318 GDGIKMMSCQVFS

-337 IAARAQAY
+337 IAARAKAY

-366 VTSDVVF
+366 VTSDYVF
-373 NKTYNVEVA
+373 ELTYNVEKA
-382 GIEYFVN
+382 GLDYFIN

-403 FATGNDGYQLAG
+403 FATGNDGYHLAG
-415 YPAAHKDVIGVS
+415 YPAAHREVIGVS

-451 GDETINMTAESD
+451 GDITINMTAESD
-463 RATILSTVPSDCPA
+463 RATILSTVPSDCSA

-501 GLSYAKKLGKNFTYD
+501 GLAYARKLGKEYTYD

-553 MGTGAIDTWRLY
+553 MGTGAIDTWRLF

-578 GELSKLP
+578 GELSKLA

-595 NITYLS
+595 NLTYLS

-613 VEGTP
+613 VVGTP
-618 QIKSGKLNIK
+618 EVKNGKLNIE
-628 CTKYGSAKIV
+628 CTKVGSAKV
-638 VRAIAGGDKLSVDE
+638 VVKAIAGGDVLGNKNDM
-652 GIGGSE
+652 GGSA
-658 FSREISV
+658 FTKEISI

>member
-1 MLSQQTKNKVK
+1 
-12 VKDMI
+12 MI
-17 RKIVSALFAASLLFT
+17 RKIVSALFAAAVLFSACSRSSESLL
-32 ACLRSDEGLFTGK
+32 TGA
-45 QEEVKTAYATK
+45 QEEAKTAYATK
-56 VVNTP
+56 VVNNP
-61 EEADEYSLLLVL
+61 EEADENSLIIVL
-73 EESAAQTLAQ
+73 EESVAQTLAQ
-83 GGADEALS
+83 GGTDEALA
-91 ALCAETGVAKME
+91 ALCEEVGAVSFE
-103 RLFVSNN
+103 RIFVSDN

-122 LVNFASAINPQL
+122 LASFDAPKNPQA
-134 MAQKFA
+134 MAQKFV
-140 ELSAVSHVQFNT
+140 ELKSVSYVQFNT
-152 KVYRNYV
+152 KVYRNFV
-159 SEGSPYHYTPKGFG
+159 SEGTSYHYTPKGFG

-197 VAETSRQGADINVK
+197 VAETSRPGADINVK

-240 DNMCVNEDEIP
+240 DNMWVNEDEIP

-272 STTDYPKELSW
+272 STTDYPKEISW
-283 GEAGD
+283 SEDGD

-309 GGVAGGSGK
+309 GGVAGGSGN
-318 GDGVKLMSCQVFS
+318 GDGIKMMSCQVFS

-337 IAARAQAY
+337 IAARAKAY

-366 VTSDVVF
+366 VTSDYVF
-373 NKTYNVEVA
+373 ELTYNVEKA
-382 GIEYFVN
+382 GLDYFIN

-403 FATGNDGYQLAG
+403 FATGNDGYHLAG
-415 YPAAHKDVIGVS
+415 YPAAHREVIGVS

-451 GDETINMTAESD
+451 GDITINMTAESD
-463 RATILSTVPSDCPA
+463 RATILSTVPSDCSA

-501 GLSYAKKLGKNFTYD
+501 GLAYAKKLGKEYTYD

-553 MGTGAIDTWRLY
+553 MGTGAIDTWRLF

-578 GELSKLP
+578 GELSKLA

-595 NITYLS
+595 NLTYLS
-601 VELSDEAREALG
+601 VELSDEASEALG
-613 VEGTP
+613 VVGTP
-618 QIKSGKLNIK
+618 EVKNGKLNIE
-628 CTKYGSAKIV
+628 CTKVGSAKV
-638 VRAIAGGDKLSVDE
+638 VVKAIAGGDVLGNKNDM
-652 GIGGSE
+652 GGSP
-658 FSREISV
+658 FTKEISV